1 ASPTLLTAFD
11 ALRRAVSDPT
21 FAPVHREIA
30 GLAVGVAV
38 DNSYGVA
45 FHSTMLGRLGVDE
58 TDIAAMRNGR
68 PPTDAVA
75 GAVHAV
81 AREAAL
87 GRGQVSDA
95 AIEAASAAGL
105 TTEDLLELL
114 LEVSFATM
122 VGLIDN
128 LAGHV
133 ALDAFLAERRWP

>member
-1 ASPTLLTAFD
+1 
-11 ALRRAVSDPT
+11 
-21 FAPVHREIA
+21 
-30 GLAVGVAV
+30 V
-38 DNSYGVA
+38 DNRYGVA